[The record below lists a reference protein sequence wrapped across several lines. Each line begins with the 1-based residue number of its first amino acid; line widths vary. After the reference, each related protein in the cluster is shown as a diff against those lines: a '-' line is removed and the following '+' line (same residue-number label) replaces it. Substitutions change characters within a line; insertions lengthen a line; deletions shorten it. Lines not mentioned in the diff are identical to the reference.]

1 VSFGQQLFAYL
12 RNCST
17 THALLVLVE
26 KIKSGLLAGNKAGVV
41 FFADPFGSIDRDLLV
56 KVGRDFGIS
65 GKLFLSFI
73 FVVF

>member
-1 VSFGQQLFAYL
+1 
-12 RNCST
+12 
-17 THALLVLVE
+17 VLVE

-41 FFADPFGSIDRDLLV
+41 FFADPFGSIDRDLLLV